1 MKRLLLFSVLL
12 ISSFSNATVTANTF
26 DPATN
31 ILTLDSVIYQDK
43 QYFNVKI
50 RVDQFTVKLVGS
62 SESVNPEPPVILPPP
77 VTPPPV
83 NSGACGLDRFTAANF
98 DAIQI
103 GMSFDQ
109 VVQLMG
115 CSPSRAN
122 RLSGMVTHVWINLE
136 VTQMFIAVT
145 FDEST
150 MRATGNL
157 GPVFKFWQGR
167 SFVGQ

>member
-31 ILTLDSVIYQDK
+31 TLTLDSVIYQDK

-62 SESVNPEPPVILPPP
+62 SEPVNPEPPVTPPP
-77 VTPPPV
+77 PPPPV
-83 NSGACGLDRFTAANF
+83 NGGACGLDRFTAANF

-109 VVQLMG
+109 VTQIMG
-115 CSPSRAN
+115 CSPSRAS

-136 VTQMFIAVT
+136 VTQMFISVT

-157 GPVFKFWQGR
+157 GSAFKFWQGR
-167 SFVGQ
+167 SFVDQ